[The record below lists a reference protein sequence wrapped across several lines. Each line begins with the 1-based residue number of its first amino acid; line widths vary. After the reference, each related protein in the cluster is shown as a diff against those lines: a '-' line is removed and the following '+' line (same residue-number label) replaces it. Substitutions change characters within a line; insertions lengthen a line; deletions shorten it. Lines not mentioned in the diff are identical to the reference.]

1 MQAFHCFMYSIC
13 HAVFQV
19 ETVHNAHA
27 PLQQGN
33 SNNKSTLR
41 STLSLLVPGA
51 AGKIWLEYETKLLVR
66 EEQDDTADQ
75 SDGEQNTADCYIG
88 ILYTFVGNPCCNV
101 VAREC
106 QQSVKVLNG
115 RVMHT

>member
-1 MQAFHCFMYSIC
+1 M
-13 HAVFQV
+13 FQIGII
-19 ETVHNAHA
+19 HNAHA
-27 PLQQGN
+27 PPPQEN
-33 SNNKSTLR
+33 SNNKSTLQ
-41 STLSLLVPGA
+41 STLSSLVPSA

-88 ILYTFVGNPCCNV
+88 ILYTFVGDPCCNI